1 MLATSSQ
8 FSRLQK
14 TFILHRQNLQMILQ
28 KYRVI
33 ALAIIGIVLVLS
45 VGAYFFQTRFA
56 TSVAESPNKEQT
68 THNLRAL
75 AKLYGYVRYFHP
87 SDEAAGVDWDRF
99 LLYAIDSVKNARNHT
114 ELQKALEG
122 VFKPIAPTIRIVS
135 AQNISESLA
144 NDEKFTVPPAL
155 VPFYPKRVAW
165 QYSGLNT
172 IPTAD
177 GIYKSIRTDRAI
189 QVRSTFGVIFQE
201 VNAEKYRG
209 KEIRLTGALKKIL
222 RDSTDIAKLRLRVLT
237 PTKAI
242 DWDTAAVTNQHRISD
257 TAWHS
262 YEISG
267 VVDTNA
273 RAIIIGASLKGFG
286 SLSVDNM
293 RLFVRALGEREWK
306 PVELINADFEN
317 GIDSS
322 ITQWTKSNWSFRYA
336 LTRENSYNG
345 SQYLRISKDHPGT
358 SGRLFSAM
366 PDTGE
371 CISKIIYQDGQN
383 TLRCIVPLVLP
394 AHDSSTYSPKFT
406 RDYNAAKGIASYN
419 AALKQLIKPTTDA
432 DVRIRYANVIMVW
445 NIFQHFYPYFDVV
458 KVDWEAELTKALER
472 VKPYAGTEDF
482 ITSVSLMVA
491 AAHDGHAAFG
501 FAPEKNGAL
510 GYAATIGFPSFS
522 ALEIDSNVVV
532 VASLDNNLRPGDIIV
547 SIDGKKSAERM
558 NELKRTISGT
568 PQVKSIRA
576 LTQFAQGKR
585 GSIAYLSI
593 KRGGKS
599 ETEFVNVYRSSPT
612 PLMADGFRH
621 ETIDKVADNVYYV
634 DLNSVTR
641 QELENSLP
649 ALASAKGVILDMR
662 RYPRDHITSFIAHLI
677 DKPVQSQRWN
687 VPLTLYPD
695 QERTVGYDT
704 SGRWDIAPKAPR
716 LQGKIVFLTG
726 GNAIS
731 YAESVMGII
740 EYYKLGEI
748 VGEATAGT
756 NGGANKC
763 ALPGG
768 FMISWTGMKVLK
780 HDGSQ
785 HHLVGIQPTVVAKR
799 TIQGIAEGKD
809 EVFEKALSLIHSSK

>member
-1 MLATSSQ
+1 MLTTSSQ

-209 KEIRLTGALKKIL
+209 QEIRLTGALKKIL
-222 RDSTDIAKLRLRVLT
+222 RDSTDIAKLRLRVFT

-242 DWDTAAVTNQHRISD
+242 DWDTASVTNQHRISD
-257 TAWHS
+257 TAWHT

-267 VVDTNA
+267 VIDTNA
-273 RAIIIGASLKGFG
+273 RTIMIGASLKGFG

-306 PVELINADFEN
+306 RVELPNADFEQ
-317 GIDSS
+317 GVDSS

-336 LTRENSYNG
+336 LARENSYDG

-458 KVDWEAELTKALER
+458 KVDWEAELTKALQN
-472 VKPYAGTEDF
+472 VTNYSDTQDF
-482 ITSVSLMVA
+482 VSKMNLFVA
-491 AAHDGHAAFG
+491 AVQDGHAAFG
-501 FAPEKNGAL
+501 ISRANSQFESYYAQMGFLPFAVEDVEGNIVVTASPEN
-510 GYAATIGFPSFS
+510 
-522 ALEIDSNVVV
+522 
-532 VASLDNNLRPGDIIV
+532 SLQRGDIIE
-547 SIDGKKSAERM
+547 SIDGKKTSEY
-558 NELKRTISGT
+558 LKEFEQRISGS
-568 PQVKSIRA
+568 PQWKHFRA
-576 LTQFAQGKR
+576 LQMLGQGKR
-585 GSIAYLSI
+585 GSVGVLSVR
-593 KRGGKS
+593 RGGTS
-599 ETEFVNVYRSSPT
+599 TMLLSFYRKLSAPLVATGFGHSSI
-612 PLMADGFRH
+612 
-621 ETIDKVADNVYYV
+621 ESIADNIYYI
-634 DLNSVTR
+634 DLSKTNMP
-641 QELENSLP
+641 QIMNSLP
-649 ALASAKGVILDMR
+649 KLVNAKGLIIDVR
-662 RYPRDHITSFIAHLI
+662 EYPKGDIIPLLSYCT
-677 DKPVQSQRWN
+677 DKPLQSARWQ
-687 VPLTLYPD
+687 VPQMVYPN
-695 QERTVGYDT
+695 QERLVSYDT
-704 SGRWDIAPKAPR
+704 SGRWNIFPKEPHT
-716 LQGKIVFLTG
+716 QGKLVFLTG
-726 GNAIS
+726 NGAIS
-731 YAESVMGII
+731 YAESIMGIV
-740 EYYKLGEI
+740 EHYKLGEI
-748 VGEATAGT
+748 IGEATAGA
-756 NGGANKC
+756 NGVRNDI

-768 FMISWTGMKVLK
+768 FTVSLTGMRVLK

>member
-1 MLATSSQ
+1 MQSITNRP
-8 FSRLQK
+8 RLIAARY
-14 TFILHRQNLQMILQ
+14 FILT
-28 KYRVI
+28 
-33 ALAIIGIVLVLS
+33 LAIIGLTFTALFVAS
-45 VGAYFFQTRFA
+45 RYFSFGLFVEHDDKTV
-56 TSVAESPNKEQT
+56 SDNKQT
-68 THNLRAL
+68 TNNLRAL

-122 VFKPIAPTIRIVS
+122 VFKPIAPTLRIVS

-144 NDEKFTVPPAL
+144 DDDKFTVPPAL
-155 VPFYPKRVAW
+155 APFYPKRVAW

-177 GIYKSIRTDRAI
+177 ELYKSIRTDRAI

-201 VNAEKYRG
+201 VNAAQYHG

-242 DWDTAAVTNQHRISD
+242 DWDTAAATNQHRISD
-257 TAWHS
+257 TAWHT
-262 YEISG
+262 YDISG
-267 VVDTNA
+267 VIDTNA
-273 RAIIIGASLKGFG
+273 RTIMIGASLKGFG
-286 SLSVDNM
+286 ALSVDNM
-293 RLFVRALGEREWK
+293 RLFVRTVGEREWK
-306 PVELINADFEN
+306 RVELPNADFEQ

-322 ITQWTKSNWSFRYA
+322 ITHWTKSNWSFRYA
-336 LTRENSYNG
+336 LTRENSYDG

-371 CISKIIYQDGQN
+371 CISKIIYRDGQN

-406 RDYNAAKGIASYN
+406 RDYNAAKGIAAYN
-419 AALKQLIKPTTDA
+419 AALKQLINPTTDA

-458 KVDWEAELTKALER
+458 KVDWEGELTKALER
-472 VKPYAGTEDF
+472 MKPYSGTEDF
-482 ITSVSLMVA
+482 ITSVNLMVA
-491 AAHDGHAAFG
+491 AAQDGHAKFG
-501 FAPEKNGAL
+501 FAPGKNGAL
-510 GYAATIGFPSFS
+510 SNEAARFAATIGFPSFS

-532 VASLDNNLRPGDIIV
+532 VASLDKNLRPGDIIV

-568 PQVKSIRA
+568 PQVKSIAA
-576 LTQFAQGKR
+576 LAQFAQGKR

-612 PLMADGFRH
+612 PLMADGFHH

-649 ALASAKGVILDMR
+649 VFASAKGVILDMR

-695 QERTVGYDT
+695 QERIVGYDT
-704 SGRWDIAPKAPR
+704 SGRWNITPKAPR
-716 LQGKIVFLTG
+716 LQGKTVFLTG
-726 GNAIS
+726 PNAIS
-731 YAESVMGII
+731 YAESLMGII
-740 EYYKLGEI
+740 EHYKLGEI
-748 VGEATAGT
+748 VGETTAGT
-756 NGGANKC
+756 NGNANKC
-763 ALPGG
+763 TLPGG

-785 HHLVGIQPTVVAKR
+785 HHLIGIQPTVPVKR

-809 EVFEKALSLIHSSK
+809 EVFEKALSLIH